1 MRFREVVIF
10 SGQRFQVPQGI
21 QRIDHRSTHGWQLRY
36 AGTKLFSDHTT
47 DGSGAEKALNLAMDE
62 LQKRIRNTP
71 PASRLQRAPS
81 KHKRNDLPV
90 GISGPVVRLRK
101 GGTVRDCSLS
111 VLLPRFGQASQRKSV
126 YIATENTYTVEK
138 FQQALDKAVALREKA
153 ERVYKKAELAAA
165 KASAIDLKRQLK
177 R

>member
-153 ERVYKKAELAAA
+153 ERVYQKAELAAA
-165 KASAIDLKRQLK
+165 KAGALDLKRQLK